1 MSLSTSW
8 LGNRRVV
15 TDKCRRCCNR
25 ESQPAGR
32 AGGEPVLENGH
43 VDLEQLVELRQSPAE
58 ASELLDT
65 KNELQNDSKHDGWQG
80 CPTTTTYAQIFV
92 EH

>member
-1 MSLSTSW
+1 
-8 LGNRRVV
+8 
-15 TDKCRRCCNR
+15 
-25 ESQPAGR
+25 
-32 AGGEPVLENGH
+32 LENGH